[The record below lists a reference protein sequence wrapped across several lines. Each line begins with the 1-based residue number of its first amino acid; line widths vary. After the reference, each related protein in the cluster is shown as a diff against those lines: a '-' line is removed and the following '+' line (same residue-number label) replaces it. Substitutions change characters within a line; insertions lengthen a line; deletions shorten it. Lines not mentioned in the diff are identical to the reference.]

1 MVSSQDPGASSET
14 EHVGAHVHGM
24 RRAGS
29 TRAGAEEPVQEPDE
43 FRRRYRNA
51 IDTDMADIHDE
62 EHSTPKKRAKKMMYN
77 LGVARSMA
85 KGFVASWIVTLA
97 TTGWGS

>member
-1 MVSSQDPGASSET
+1 
-14 EHVGAHVHGM
+14 M

-51 IDTDMADIHDE
+51 IDTDMAAFTMKNI
-62 EHSTPKKRAKKMMYN
+62 
-77 LGVARSMA
+77 ARRRRGLR
-85 KGFVASWIVTLA
+85 K
-97 TTGWGS
+97 